1 MINHTLD
8 RVSPLPFNDMLLIP
22 IRKEIKNLFG
32 KNEIEFQIYI
42 KNNRMIIQ
50 SPEIL
55 PVLDFED
62 QPLPQEKL
70 NV

>member
-32 KNEIEFQIYI
+32 KNEIEFQIFI

-55 PVLDFED
+55 PALDFED
-62 QPLPQEKL
+62 NPLPQEKL

>member
-1 MINHTLD
+1 MNNHTLD
-8 RVSPLPFNDMLLIP
+8 VVSPIQFKDILLIP

-32 KNEIEFQIYI
+32 KNEIEFQICI

-62 QPLPQEKL
+62 QPLPKEKL